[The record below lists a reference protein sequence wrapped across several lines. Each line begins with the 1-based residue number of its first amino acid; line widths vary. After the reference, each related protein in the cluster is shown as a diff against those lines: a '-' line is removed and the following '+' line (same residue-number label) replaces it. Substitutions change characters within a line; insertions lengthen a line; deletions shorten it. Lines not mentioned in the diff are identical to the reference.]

1 MKLLVI
7 SLLLA
12 MPAFAHDRE
21 YCRPRCV
28 TVVES
33 FKVANPKKLKCTA
46 PVTMNGVRSQDCK
59 YKGKLWLVMPTKGD

>member
-12 MPAFAHDRE
+12 MPAFAHDRG
-21 YCRPRCV
+21 RPRCV
-28 TVVES
+28 TIVEA